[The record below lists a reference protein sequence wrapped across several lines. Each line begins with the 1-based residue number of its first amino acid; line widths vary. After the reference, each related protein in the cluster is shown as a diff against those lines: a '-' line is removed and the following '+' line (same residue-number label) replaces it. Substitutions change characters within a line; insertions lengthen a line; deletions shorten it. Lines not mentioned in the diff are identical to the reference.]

1 MQPDVSFVIAA
12 YNAEAT
18 LDRAIAGAIAQ
29 LGVTVEVIVV
39 DDQSRDG
46 TLDVARAYP
55 QDIVKVV
62 ALPANRGPG
71 GARNAGLDLAR
82 GRWVAVLDS
91 DDAVLPDRLAT
102 MISRAE
108 AAGAQIA
115 VDNVQVVREDGTPDD
130 TMFPAGYL
138 EGLREISL
146 ADYIAGNLVFESR
159 FNLGYL
165 KPIFQRRFL
174 DDNRLRYDEKLR
186 IGEDYILL
194 ASALASGGRC
204 AVEPSV
210 GYVYHIRTGSIS
222 RVLELRHVEAMTR
235 ADAAFAAAYS
245 MDSSAKAAFARR
257 GRSLRKA
264 SSFLS
269 LVQHIKARAP
279 LKAIGTALR
288 DPAAIGH
295 MSMPIAVRLRRVA
308 AQIRR
313 GGGEMKHAG
322 DFLEHDP
329 EKWEPVFGKDHAPNN
344 ELAGDR

>member
-29 LGVTVEVIVV
+29 RGVSVEIIVV
-39 DDQSRDG
+39 DDQSRDR
-46 TLDVARAYP
+46 TLEVARAYP
-55 QDIVKVV
+55 EDIVKVV

-71 GARNAGLDLAR
+71 GARNAGLDMAS

-91 DDAVLPDRLAT
+91 DDAVLPDRLAA
-102 MISRAE
+102 MIARAE
-108 AAGAQIA
+108 AAGAKIA

-130 TMFPAGYL
+130 VMFPAGYL
-138 EGLREISL
+138 ESISEITL

-174 DDNRLRYDEKLR
+174 NENRLRYDEKLR

-194 ASALASGGRC
+194 ASALAKGGRC
-204 AVEPSV
+204 VVEPSV
-210 GYVYHIRTGSIS
+210 GYIYHIRTGSIS
-222 RVLELRHVEAMTR
+222 RVLELHHVEAMAR
-235 ADAAFAAAYS
+235 ADAAFAAQHS
-245 MDSSAKAAFARR
+245 MDDKAKAAFALR

-264 SSFLS
+264 ASFLS

-288 DPAAIGH
+288 DPAAVRH
-295 MSMPIAVRLRRVA
+295 MGMPIAVRLRRVA
-308 AQIRR
+308 AQFAVGTGR
-313 GGGEMKHAG
+313 
-322 DFLEHDP
+322 
-329 EKWEPVFGKDHAPNN
+329 
-344 ELAGDR
+344 

>member
-1 MQPDVSFVIAA
+1 VSIVIPTRNYADYVGQA
-12 YNAEAT
+12 IRSA
-18 LDRAIAGAIAQ
+18 LDQGYRPI
-29 LGVTVEVIVV
+29 EVIVV

-55 QDIVKVV
+55 EDIVKVV
-62 ALPANRGPG
+62 ALPENRGPG

-91 DDAVLPDRLAT
+91 DDAVLPGRMAA
-102 MISRAE
+102 MIARAE
-108 AAGAQIA
+108 AVGAEIA

-130 TMFPAGYL
+130 TMFPADYL
-138 EGLREISL
+138 ETLREISL

-165 KPIFQRRFL
+165 KPVFQRRFL
-174 DDNRLRYDEKLR
+174 NDNRLRYDEKLR

-204 AVEPSV
+204 AVEPTV

-222 RVLELRHVEAMTR
+222 RVLELHHVEAMTR
-235 ADAAFAAAYS
+235 ADAAFAAAYP
-245 MDSSAKAAFARR
+245 MDSGAQAAFARR

-264 SSFLS
+264 ASFLS

-279 LKAIGTALR
+279 LKAIGAALR

-308 AQIRR
+308 AQVRR

-322 DFLEHDP
+322 DLI
-329 EKWEPVFGKDHAPNN
+329 
-344 ELAGDR
+344 AGDR

>member
-29 LGVTVEVIVV
+29 RGVTVEVIVV

-91 DDAVLPDRLAT
+91 DDAVHPDRLAA
-102 MISRAE
+102 MIARAE
-108 AAGAQIA
+108 AAGAEIA

-130 TMFPAGYL
+130 IMFPTGYL

-159 FNLGYL
+159 FNFGYL

-204 AVEPSV
+204 VVEPTV

-222 RVLELRHVEAMTR
+222 RVLELHHVEAMVK
-235 ADAAFAAAYS
+235 ADAAFAAAYP
-245 MDSSAKAAFARR
+245 MDSSAQAAFARR

-264 SSFLS
+264 ASFLS
-269 LVQHIKARAP
+269 LVQHIKARAL
-279 LKAIGTALR
+279 LKAIGAALK
-288 DPAAIGH
+288 DPAAVRH

-308 AQIRR
+308 ARFAA
-313 GGGEMKHAG
+313 GGGRRSMRAIS
-322 DFLEHDP
+322 
-329 EKWEPVFGKDHAPNN
+329 
-344 ELAGDR
+344 

>member
-1 MQPDVSFVIAA
+1 MSASSAVWLACAKSASTALHRRKGTSVQPDVSFVIAA

-18 LDRAIAGAIAQ
+18 LDRAIASALAQ
-29 LGVTVEVIVV
+29 RDVTIEVVVV
-39 DDQSRDG
+39 DDQSRDR

-55 QDIVKVV
+55 EDIVKVV

-91 DDAVLPDRLAT
+91 DDAVLPGRLAA
-102 MISRAE
+102 MIARAE
-108 AAGAQIA
+108 KAGAQIA

-130 TMFPAGYL
+130 IMFPAAYL
-138 EGLREISL
+138 EQLGEISL
-146 ADYIAGNLVFESR
+146 ADYIAGNVVFESR

-165 KPIFQRRFL
+165 KPIFQHRFL
-174 DDNRLRYDEKLR
+174 DENRLRYDEQLR

-204 AVEPSV
+204 VVEPTT
-210 GYVYHIRTGSIS
+210 GYIYHIRTGSIS
-222 RVLELRHVEAMTR
+222 RVLELHHVEAMAK
-235 ADAAFAAAYS
+235 ADAAFAAANV
-245 MDSSAKAAFARR
+245 MDESAKTAFARR

-264 SSFLS
+264 ASFLS

-279 LKAIGTALR
+279 LKAIRTALS
-288 DPAAIGH
+288 DPAAVRH

-308 AQIRR
+308 AQFA
-313 GGGEMKHAG
+313 AG
-322 DFLEHDP
+322 
-329 EKWEPVFGKDHAPNN
+329 
-344 ELAGDR
+344 AGR